1 MFARSSCICGPPTD
15 MRETSAKL
23 QRSMSRVGKLPSRRY
38 SYTSIQL
45 TRLPGAGN
53 MPKPNPLAQGLNQAR
68 RSAAAAVAAP
78 SDLAAV
84 RTGSTGSRSGRVL
97 VGGHF
102 ASQVQR
108 ALRIIAAEEGTTV
121 QALLA
126 EGINTVFAKRGKPE
140 IAGLPTIRS
149 V

>member
-1 MFARSSCICGPPTD
+1 
-15 MRETSAKL
+15 
-23 QRSMSRVGKLPSRRY
+23 
-38 SYTSIQL
+38 
-45 TRLPGAGN
+45 

-102 ASQVQR
+102 ASEVQR

-140 IAGLPTIRS
+140 IAGLPTIRA

>member
-1 MFARSSCICGPPTD
+1 
-15 MRETSAKL
+15 
-23 QRSMSRVGKLPSRRY
+23 
-38 SYTSIQL
+38 
-45 TRLPGAGN
+45 
-53 MPKPNPLAQGLNQAR
+53 MPKPNPLAQGLNQTR
-68 RSAAAAVAAP
+68 RAAAALVAPPEVSGPRA
-78 SDLAAV
+78 
-84 RTGSTGSRSGRVL
+84 GSAGSRSGRVL

-102 ASQVQR
+102 ASEVQR

-140 IAGLPTIRS
+140 IAGLPTIRA